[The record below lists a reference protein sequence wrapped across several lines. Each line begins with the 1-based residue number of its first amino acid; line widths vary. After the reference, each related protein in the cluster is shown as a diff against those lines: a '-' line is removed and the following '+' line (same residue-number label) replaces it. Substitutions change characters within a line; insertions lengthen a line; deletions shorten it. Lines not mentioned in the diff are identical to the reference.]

1 MFLTLIWK
9 QGNKKNVSPSYT
21 QGATFKQSTESN
33 LPLPSEFWIAII
45 FRIRAFSEL
54 EQIFECMD
62 FQGAYVKKQSVQE
75 LEHIFNIFPSAEL
88 EQISRCIDFQGVY
101 AQKQSVQE
109 LEHISN
115 VLSNP

>member
-1 MFLTLIWK
+1 
-9 QGNKKNVSPSYT
+9 
-21 QGATFKQSTESN
+21 
-33 LPLPSEFWIAII
+33 
-45 FRIRAFSEL
+45 
-54 EQIFECMD
+54 MD

-115 VLSNP
+115 VLAKERTYPGAYVQDKFKIILSVRMNIKGRKQASLIPSIN